1 MWDDLNCLHKDFDIE
16 KENKLHLKRL
26 RKMRSE
32 CPHMPESLEK
42 KLALWE
48 RHFVG
53 DFEATKEVLI
63 LCGLAQKGDF
73 DFEQEEWFQ
82 PD

>member
-1 MWDDLNCLHKDFDIE
+1 MWNDLSFLDIDFDIE
-16 KENKLHLKRL
+16 KENKLHLKYL

-32 CPHMPESLEK
+32 CPHMPESLAK

-48 RHFVG
+48 RHFMG

-63 LCGLAQKGDF
+63 LYGLAQRGDF

-82 PD
+82 SN